1 MSPGHCSWR
10 WNASCYKQ
18 EEFRRVVDIVTLDA
32 TTFTYRVHPDAAD
45 RSTYYD
51 IVHTPTTH
59 PEPATQAGAATRYS
73 SSVPGWR
80 SVSRR

>member
-1 MSPGHCSWR
+1 MSR
-10 WNASCYKQ
+10 YRQ
-18 EEFRRVVDIVTLDA
+18 DQFRRAVDILTLEA

-59 PEPATQAGAATRYS
+59 PKPAAWTGAATRYS
-73 SSVPGWR
+73 ASVPGWR